1 MDIFQPIWVVFV
13 FKGTKTPGL
22 FRLQYSA
29 PPWPLIGRKESLDK
43 AIQPIWGGKPNQ
55 QH

>member
-1 MDIFQPIWVVFV
+1 MVFV

-22 FRLQYSA
+22 FRLQCSA
-29 PPWPLIGRKESLDK
+29 PPWPLIGRKESPDK
-43 AIQPIWGGKPNQ
+43 AIHPIWGEKSNQ